1 MTEQLFCEK
10 YDKYKNTVYS
20 VIFNYLRNT
29 HDTADVHQEVF
40 IKLFQTETVFQSDD
54 HLKAWLIRVAANLS
68 KNFLRDNKRRSG
80 EELDE
85 NIPYCEENQDN
96 EILNYVLYLPEKYR
110 IPLHLF
116 YYEGYSVK
124 QIADVLEIP
133 QGTVKIH
140 LRRGREKLKSVLEKE
155 GFTYDI

>member
-1 MTEQLFCEK
+1 MTEQAFCEK

-40 IKLFQTETVFQSDD
+40 IKLFQTETEFHSDE
-54 HLKAWLIRVAANLS
+54 HMKAWLIRVAINLS
-68 KNFLRDNKRRSG
+68 KNFLRDSKKTSG

-85 NIPYCEENQDN
+85 NIPYLEENEN
-96 EILNYVLYLPEKYR
+96 SELLACVLKLPEKYR
-110 IPLHLF
+110 IPIHLF

-124 QIADVLEIP
+124 EISDILGLP

-140 LRRGREKLKSVLEKE
+140 LRRGREKLKSVLTDNAHFE
-155 GFTYDI
+155 

>member
-1 MTEQLFCEK
+1 MTEKEFCEK

-29 HDTADVHQEVF
+29 YDTADVHQEVF
-40 IKLFQTETVFQSDD
+40 MKLYQAETEFQSDE
-54 HLKAWLIRVAANLS
+54 HMKAWLIRTAVNLS

-85 NIPYCEENQDN
+85 NIPYLEENEDN
-96 EILNYVLYLPEKYR
+96 GLLAYVLKLPEKYR
-110 IPLHLF
+110 IPIHLF
-116 YYEGYSVK
+116 YYEGYSVNE
-124 QIADVLEIP
+124 ISDILGIP

-140 LRRGREKLKSVLEKE
+140 LKRGREKLKSVLTD
-155 GFTYDI
+155 FSF